1 MTMTELVRLQDV
13 YKIYQMGRTEV
24 RALDGVSFAIANGEY
39 VAIMGSSGSGKSTL
53 LNLLGCLDRPTRGS
67 YFLGSEDVSG
77 MTDAELSDVRGRR
90 IGFVFQSF
98 NLIPQ
103 LSVLA
108 NIEVPL
114 FYQGLPRRQRHP
126 LARELARLVGL
137 ETRMDH
143 RPTELSGGQ
152 QQRVAMARAL
162 ANDPLLLL
170 ADEPTGN
177 LDTHTTDEILTLI
190 DELHQRGRT
199 VLMVTHED
207 HVAER
212 AERII
217 HLSDG
222 KIDSDIV
229 TPRGELK
236 R

>member
-1 MTMTELVRLQDV
+1 MTELVQLQDV

-24 RALDGVSFAIANGEY
+24 RALDGVSFTIHHGEY

-67 YFLGSEDVSG
+67 YFLGGQDVSA
-77 MTDAELSDVRGRR
+77 MTDAELSDVRGRQ

-103 LSVLA
+103 MSVLA

-114 FYQGLPRRQRHP
+114 FYQGLPRNERHP
-126 LARELARLVGL
+126 VAREMATLVGL
-137 ETRMDH
+137 EARMHH

-162 ANDPLLLL
+162 ANDPLILL

-190 DELHQRGRT
+190 DALHQRGRT
-199 VLMVTHED
+199 ILMVTHED

-212 AERII
+212 AGRII

-222 KIDSDIV
+222 KIDSDRL
-229 TPRGELK
+229 TPRGEAI

>member
-1 MTMTELVRLQDV
+1 MTELVHLQDV
-13 YKIYQMGRTEV
+13 YKIYPMGQTEV
-24 RALDGVSFAIANGEY
+24 RALDGVSFSIANGEY

-53 LNLLGCLDRPTRGS
+53 LNLLGCLDRPTRGR
-67 YFLGSEDVSG
+67 YFLGGEDVSG

-114 FYQGLPRRQRHP
+114 FYQGLPRNQRHP
-126 LARELARLVGL
+126 LARQMATMVGL

-190 DELHQRGRT
+190 DELHRRGRT

-222 KIDSDIV
+222 KVDSDIR
-229 TPRGELK
+229 TSGGEAA